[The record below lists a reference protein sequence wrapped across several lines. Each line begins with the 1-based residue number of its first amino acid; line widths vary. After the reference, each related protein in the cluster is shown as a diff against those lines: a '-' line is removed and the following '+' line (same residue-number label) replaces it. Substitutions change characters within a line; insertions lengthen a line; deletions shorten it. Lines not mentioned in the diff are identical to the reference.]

1 MSVWNICMVNVQQNY
16 VDMRNEYV
24 NMQLDFVASQ
34 QNYYASLHNT
44 GKPHVNI
51 IMSTYFILQ
60 EEANITFTR
69 MQVAYFCRLSAI

>member
-1 MSVWNICMVNVQQNY
+1 MSIWNICIVNVQQNY

-51 IMSTYFILQ
+51 IMST
-60 EEANITFTR
+60 
-69 MQVAYFCRLSAI
+69 